1 MYKGLELFFLLPL
14 CMCSKSYFNRMW
26 NAYYMKPLPKNMFN
40 LCVQW
45 LLYTGNKVGL
55 DYYKINILIFCIIW
69 PIITLISI
77 ALNVILIGSASIAL
91 RFCTVSSCSRNSVN
105 NAG

>member
-1 MYKGLELFFLLPL
+1 
-14 CMCSKSYFNRMW
+14 
-26 NAYYMKPLPKNMFN
+26 MKPLPTNMFN

-55 DYYKINILIFCIIW
+55 DYYKINVLIFCIIW

-77 ALNVILIGSASIAL
+77 ALNVILII
-91 RFCTVSSCSRNSVN
+91 T
-105 NAG
+105 